1 MGATID
7 LNIVSKNNMKIEE
20 IIKLLTN
27 KFKLNIRINN
37 IDVMDNWE
45 YENLI
50 NVSEI
55 NKVQKY
61 VEEFKIANV
70 EFTVVDKCKAG
81 CQLEKIE
88 NVYVTNVWID
98 TTNFNY
104 LDCDIINDEN
114 KSFYNRVINL
124 VLDFTKDY
132 DIVIS
137 SLGVETIFEYSD
149 NIYDV
154 INESENVIVWIITK
168 YYQKYI
174 NNYYLRKND
183 KLNAGIFI
191 KMNPQ

>member
-7 LNIVSKNNMKIEE
+7 LNIVSKKNIKIEE

-27 KFKLNIRINN
+27 KLKLNIEINN
-37 IDVMDNWE
+37 IDIMDNWE

-61 VEEFKIANV
+61 VEESKIANI
-70 EFTVVDKCKAG
+70 EFMVLDKCKAG

-88 NVYVTNVWID
+88 NVYITNVWID
-98 TTNFNY
+98 TANFDY

-114 KSFYNRVINL
+114 KSFYDRVIKL
-124 VLDFTKDY
+124 VLDLAKDY

-149 NIYDV
+149 DISEV
-154 INESENVIVWIITK
+154 IDESENVIVWIITENYPK
-168 YYQKYI
+168 HI
-174 NNYYLRKND
+174 NNYHLIENVELD
-183 KLNAGIFI
+183 MGIFI
-191 KMNPQ
+191 KTNAK

>member
-7 LNIVSKNNMKIEE
+7 LNIVSKKSIRIEE

-27 KFKLNIRINN
+27 KFKLNIEINN
-37 IDVMDNWE
+37 IDIMDNWE

-61 VEEFKIANV
+61 VEESKIANI
-70 EFTVVDKCKAG
+70 EFMILDKCKAG

-88 NVYVTNVWID
+88 SVYVTNVWID
-98 TTNFNY
+98 TTNFGY

-114 KSFYNRVINL
+114 KSFYEKVINL
-124 VLDFTKDY
+124 VLDSVKEY

-149 NIYDV
+149 DISEV
-154 INESENVIVWIITK
+154 IDESENVIVWIINGN
-168 YYQKYI
+168 YPKYI
-174 NNYYLRKND
+174 NNYYLRE
-183 KLNAGIFI
+183 NAELDTGIFY
-191 KMNPQ
+191 KN